1 MALICNGVSNGFV
14 SEPGICAKLGVGS
27 EHAPALEQGLRT
39 GICSLRELCCA
50 AWQALGSRRV
60 RCGWGSVPLHGGVG
74 RGLTPSMQVGSG
86 STEEKQPHV
95 VFVFLWWIVSVLCA
109 LWLPAVSTE
118 ALLTLDPT
126 EGLSMPGLGNLHPC
140 LLAHEVI
147 SLLVSSCSLSAPVW
161 YVCTNG
167 RARRLAALQQGAR
180 RHCMAPG
187 TPAEGDRAVPLGRAV
202 PQEPGEGGCLLLGLT
217 RVYGFGTAPGVLR
230 RPLGNRAPP
239 SWAAVMRWKQ
249 VWGQPF
255 QAGLGWLGAV
265 QELKTI
271 SVQGGLQR

>member
-1 MALICNGVSNGFV
+1 
-14 SEPGICAKLGVGS
+14 
-27 EHAPALEQGLRT
+27 
-39 GICSLRELCCA
+39 
-50 AWQALGSRRV
+50 
-60 RCGWGSVPLHGGVG
+60 
-74 RGLTPSMQVGSG
+74 MQVGSG

-147 SLLVSSCSLSAPVW
+147 FLLVSSCSLSAPVW

-187 TPAEGDRAVPLGRAV
+187 TPAEGDRAVGLFPWAELCHRSLGREDACSWASPV
-202 PQEPGEGGCLLLGLT
+202 SMGLGLH
-217 RVYGFGTAPGVLR
+217 
-230 RPLGNRAPP
+230 LG
-239 SWAAVMRWKQ
+239 S
-249 VWGQPF
+249 
-255 QAGLGWLGAV
+255 
-265 QELKTI
+265 
-271 SVQGGLQR
+271 